1 MRESD
6 EWLAAAYDD
15 IDLLEKQNAGLK
27 IQNEKLHSKA
37 KRGALFGFGFGGVSF
52 GVGAPLLIEGART
65 DNQTMMW
72 LGAGTLIGT
81 GGIWALGH
89 FLFNWW

>member
-1 MRESD
+1 MQAGN
-6 EWLAAAYDD
+6 EWLVAAYDD
-15 IDLLEKQNAGLK
+15 LDLLDQQNADLK
-27 IQNEKLHSKA
+27 IKNEKLRAQA
-37 KRGALFGFGFGGVSF
+37 KCGALIGFGFGGVSF
-52 GVGAPLLIEGART
+52 GIGVPLLIEGMRT

-72 LGAGTLIGT
+72 AGTGTLIGT